1 MKQKTCISW
10 WEKKIRK
17 RGIILAKQFA
27 SMESVIPLSLFGSV
41 IAGVFQ
47 ITFRIKMHAN
57 DVFLFF
63 KNHF

>member
-27 SMESVIPLSLFGSV
+27 SMESVIPPSFSELVWQCDCGCFSNNFSY
-41 IAGVFQ
+41 
-47 ITFRIKMHAN
+47 
-57 DVFLFF
+57 
-63 KNHF
+63 

>member
-27 SMESVIPLSLFGSV
+27 SMESVIPPSFSVNTLTLSLF
-41 IAGVFQ
+41 
-47 ITFRIKMHAN
+47 
-57 DVFLFF
+57 
-63 KNHF
+63 KNLLPHLTTL